1 VIYLGRP
8 SNEVTMG
15 SSRPIRQGRLKN
27 MFGIWRLQE
36 SLGLERHM
44 EEANRMKRMVGSQR
58 LNLWNYTGKM
68 SPASAK
74 SWLLGVD
81 GRAQMSLL
89 QRRRSGFGKQWLLST
104 KCYNHQ
110 SIISL

>member
-1 VIYLGRP
+1 MSTAPRR
-8 SNEVTMG
+8 
-15 SSRPIRQGRLKN
+15 SSCGWVASGAQN
-27 MFGIWRLQE
+27 
-36 SLGLERHM
+36 
-44 EEANRMKRMVGSQR
+44 GSQR
-58 LNLWNYTGKM
+58 LNLWNFSGKM

-89 QRRRSGFGKQWLLST
+89 QRRRSGFGKQGLLST

-110 SIISL
+110 PMISDKERLLIQETKAFGIDLDEI